1 MGNPA
6 DEFIRYY
13 EKELGWVPP
22 FVRIFAR
29 YTPGSLDGVLTMRR
43 EVMKEPPQ
51 GALPKKTKEMLFSI
65 LDCVTGEANG
75 ARAHAKSAI
84 DAGLKVEELVEGFVI
99 AVMVTGITTMCKG
112 GVAAIEAAEERLK
125 ERHGVR
131 SE

>member
-29 YTPGSLDGVLTMRR
+29 YT
-43 EVMKEPPQ
+43 EPPQ

-84 DAGLKVEELVEGFVI
+84 DAGLKVEELAEGFVI